1 MTIHILRSFLLV
13 TVISASLVPGFAQ
26 KEGNIWHFGMSHAL
40 SFASG
45 SPVELT
51 GSKQWTLEG
60 CASICDTAGNL
71 LFYTNGGGRDPI
83 LSGQSS
89 GKIWDKQNNV
99 LYDMGDSEGGG
110 FTAAQSSVF
119 VPKPGSP
126 GHYYLF
132 TMEETGF
139 NIGSSTPGQPLGRGL
154 SWFELDAAANGGLGA
169 VVNKQ
174 MMLQVPSYEGL
185 CAIRH
190 PNNQDYW
197 IIVNE
202 GVSGGIA
209 VFSVTAAGIQPSGVY
224 FSGYSNAYFKG
235 SPDGRFL
242 AVENTAHGVDLYQFD
257 AATGTPKTPV
267 NIPNAGDSF
276 EFSPNG
282 RYLYAGVRVSNPG
295 ALEIRQYDLT
305 AANIPGSKKVVTQ
318 YQADGSTATSPGKMQ
333 VAPDHKIYIVVEGG
347 LKTQVCAI
355 ACANSSTPFFEPA
368 VFAYT
373 VSSTTF
379 FLGFPNFDNKIF
391 YYQNPAL
398 QVDAG
403 PDTVSICGSNSAV
416 LNAVAPGAQTYKWSN
431 GATSQ
436 SINVTLP
443 GTYIVTATDACGTSG
458 VDSVVVTG
466 GMLVSIEVSKDTCAG
481 RAALLAHTNGANLS
495 LLWENN
501 SISPT
506 RTVTKSGIYSVTATD
521 PDGCSSTA
529 SVSISLTPPINLTVR
544 PDTSVLAG
552 KQVQI
557 IGTIDTSIYKGTYK
571 LFWSNASP
579 ALSCNNCL
587 SPLATLKKTSIFILK
602 ATRPDGCM
610 YVDTVTI
617 KVDTMPIRAPNVFTP
632 NNDQVNDVFMLLG
645 GLGDEMVNFFRV
657 YDRWGENMYINEY
670 FMLSAPNAGWDGN
683 NLNGFPAV
691 SDVYFWVAELEYPDG
706 RKETRKGQVTL
717 LR

>member
-1 MTIHILRSFLLV
+1 MTINILRIFLLV
-13 TVISASLVPGFAQ
+13 TVVSTSLVSGFAQ
-26 KEGNIWHFGMSHAL
+26 KEGNIWHFGMGHAL

-45 SPVELT
+45 NPVDLP
-51 GSKQWTLEG
+51 GSQQSTIEG
-60 CASICDTAGNL
+60 CASICDANGNL
-71 LFYTNGGGRDPI
+71 LFYTNGGGRDPM

-89 GKIWDKQNNV
+89 GKIWNKQNNV
-99 LYDMGDSEGGG
+99 LYDMGDAEGGG
-110 FTAAQSSVF
+110 FSAAQSSVF
-119 VPKPGSP
+119 VPKPGAP

-132 TMEETGF
+132 TMEEVEF
-139 NIGSSTPGQPLGRGL
+139 YIGSSTPGQPSGRGL

-169 VVNKQ
+169 VVNKE

-190 PNNQDYW
+190 ANNEDYW

-209 VFSVTAAGIQPSGVY
+209 VFSVTAAGIQPHGVY

-257 AATGTPKTPV
+257 ATTGIPQAPV
-267 NIPNAGDSF
+267 KIPNAGYSF

-282 RYLYAGVRVSNPG
+282 RFLYAGVRVSSPG
-295 ALEIRQYDLT
+295 ALEIQQFDLT
-305 AANIPGSKKVVTQ
+305 VANIPGSKKVVTQ

-333 VAPDHKIYIVVEGG
+333 LAPDHKVYVVVEGG

-355 ACANSSTPFFEPA
+355 ACANSTTPVFEPNL
-368 VFAYT
+368 FAYT
-373 VSSTTF
+373 VNSATF

-391 YYQNPAL
+391 YYQNPDL
-398 QVDAG
+398 QVNAG
-403 PDTVSICGSNSAV
+403 PDTVSICGTNTTL
-416 LNAVAPGAQTYKWSN
+416 LNAVAPGAQTYEWSN

-436 SINVTLP
+436 SISITLS
-443 GTYIVTATDACGTSG
+443 GVYTVTATDACGVSG

-466 GMLVSIEVSKDTCAG
+466 GSLVSIEVVKDACSGKAELF
-481 RAALLAHTNGANLS
+481 ANTNGVNLN

-501 SISPT
+501 STSPT
-506 RTVTKSGIYSVTATD
+506 RTVTQSGIYSVTATD
-521 PDGCSSTA
+521 SDGCSSSA
-529 SVSISLTPPINLTVR
+529 SVNISLVPPIILSVR
-544 PDTSVLAG
+544 PDTTVLAG

-557 IGTIDTSIYKGTYK
+557 IGTIDTSIYKGTYT
-571 LFWSNASP
+571 LSWTNANP

-587 SPLATLKKTSIFILK
+587 SPLATLKKTSTFILK
-602 ATRPDGCM
+602 ATRPDGCI
-610 YVDTVTI
+610 YVDSVTI
-617 KVDTMPIRAPNVFTP
+617 KVDTMPITAPNVFTP

-645 GLGDEMVNFFRV
+645 GVGDELVNLFKV
-657 YDRWGENMYINEY
+657 YDRWGENVYINEY
-670 FMLSAPNAGWDGN
+670 FLLSAANAGWNGE

-691 SDVYFWVAELEYPDG
+691 SDVYFWVAELQYPDG
-706 RKETRKGQVTL
+706 RTETRTGQLTL